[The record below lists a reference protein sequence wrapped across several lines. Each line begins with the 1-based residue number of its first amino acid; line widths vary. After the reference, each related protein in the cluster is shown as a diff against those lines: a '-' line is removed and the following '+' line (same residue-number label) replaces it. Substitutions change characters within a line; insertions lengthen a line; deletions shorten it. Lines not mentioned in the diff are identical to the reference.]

1 MAHAIS
7 LLCFDRNLQM
17 GTTEKQNEVY
27 LEPEYAADL
36 ASIRKARKRI
46 ETFIDTTPVLKSS
59 FIDELSGRKLFFK
72 AENFQKGGA
81 FKIRGACNAVFSLPD
96 EVAKRGILTHSSGN
110 HAAAVALAAK
120 LRDIPAHIVIP
131 KNAPQ
136 CKIDNVNQYG
146 GRIVWADS
154 SIESREAIAAKV
166 QEETGAVMIHPFNDG
181 NVISGQGTIALEFL
195 EQVPELEA
203 IVVPISGGG
212 LISGIALGAKG
223 IKPTIK
229 IFGAE
234 PYGASDAAQS
244 KATNTIVRNVSPR
257 TLADGLRAQLG
268 DLTWP
273 VIRDLVDD
281 IIVVNDKD
289 IVKGMKML
297 YESLKIVVEPS
308 GAIGLAAVL
317 SKQSASHPDVA
328 ECRSIGIVLSG
339 GNVDLDPLWDYM
351 NCACQT

>member
-1 MAHAIS
+1 
-7 LLCFDRNLQM
+7 M

-203 IVVPISGGG
+203 IVVPISG
-212 LISGIALGAKG
+212 IALGAKG

>member
-203 IVVPISGGG
+203 IVVPISG
-212 LISGIALGAKG
+212 IALGAKG